1 MSMNNK
7 QNAEETRRIY
17 WSKQMEN
24 AYRFMSQMLEYPV
37 EECGE
42 SLVFLPEI
50 VKLEGLSVKFSTKK
64 HTGKH
69 ERLFYLRKRLVEDFI
84 AVSRELNDRGWILKV
99 EDGYR
104 SKAMQKG
111 LTLQESLFDKILQKV
126 IWETREKR
134 PNSKLMFQRLTA
146 LIATCPKIGTHLSGS
161 AIDISV
167 LKIEDL
173 SEIDRGG
180 SYLELS
186 ELTPMASPFISD
198 AATRNRTK
206 ITEIMYRHGFVAYPY
221 EFWHYSKGDSYAEF
235 LTKSDKPARYGPVDF
250 DPESGSITPILNAE
264 KPFLSLGDI
273 EQNIEAALNRRN
285 FCPIKTGR

>member
-1 MSMNNK
+1 MNMNNE
-7 QNAEETRRIY
+7 QNTEEARRIY
-17 WSKQMEN
+17 WSTQMAN

-42 SLVFLPEI
+42 SLVFLPEV
-50 VKLEGLSVKFSTKK
+50 VKAEGLSVEFSQEK
-64 HTGKH
+64 HTGTH
-69 ERLFYLRKRLVEDFI
+69 ERLFYLRRKLVEDFI
-84 AVSRELNDRGWILKV
+84 AVSRELNARGWILKV

-134 PNSKLMFQRLTA
+134 PNPKLMYQRLSA
-146 LIATCPKIGTHLSGS
+146 LIATCPKVGTHMSGS

-167 LKIEDL
+167 LKRTDL

-198 AATRNRTK
+198 TATCNRTE

-250 DPESGSITPILNAE
+250 DLENGSITPISNAE

-273 EQNIEAALNRRN
+273 EQNIESALKRIN
-285 FCPIKTGR
+285 C

>member
-1 MSMNNK
+1 MNLDNE
-7 QNAEETRRIY
+7 QNNEEARRIY
-17 WSKQMEN
+17 WSKQMQN
-24 AYRFMSQMLEYPV
+24 AYGFMNKMLEYPV

-42 SLVFLPEI
+42 SLVFLPEV

-69 ERLFYLRKRLVEDFI
+69 ERLYYLRSKIVEDFI
-84 AVSRELNDRGWILKV
+84 AVSRELNGNGWILKV
-99 EDGYR
+99 EDGFR

-111 LTLQESLFDKILQKV
+111 LNLQESLFDKILQKV

-134 PNSKLMFQRLTA
+134 PNPKLMFQRLSA
-146 LIATCPKIGTHLSGS
+146 LIANCPKVGTHLSGS
-161 AIDISV
+161 AMDISV

-206 ITEIMYRHGFVAYPY
+206 ITEIMHRHGFMAYPY
-221 EFWHYSKGDSYAEF
+221 EFWHYSKGDAYAEF
-235 LTKSDKPARYGPVDF
+235 LTKSEKPARYGPVDF
-250 DPESGSITPILNAE
+250 DPESGSITPILHAE
-264 KPFLSLGDI
+264 KSFLSLGDI
-273 EQNIEAALNRRN
+273 EQNIEAALNRIN
-285 FCPIKTGR
+285 

>member
-99 EDGYR
+99 
-104 SKAMQKG
+104 
-111 LTLQESLFDKILQKV
+111 
-126 IWETREKR
+126 
-134 PNSKLMFQRLTA
+134 
-146 LIATCPKIGTHLSGS
+146 
-161 AIDISV
+161 
-167 LKIEDL
+167 
-173 SEIDRGG
+173 
-180 SYLELS
+180 
-186 ELTPMASPFISD
+186 
-198 AATRNRTK
+198 
-206 ITEIMYRHGFVAYPY
+206 
-221 EFWHYSKGDSYAEF
+221 
-235 LTKSDKPARYGPVDF
+235 
-250 DPESGSITPILNAE
+250 
-264 KPFLSLGDI
+264 
-273 EQNIEAALNRRN
+273 
-285 FCPIKTGR
+285 